1 MVSGYNSGTQWMK
14 VVKSG
19 VIFMFMGEYRHSIDD
34 KGRLIIPSRVRE
46 DLGDQFIVTRGLEGC
61 LFVYPKIE
69 WDNIIQKYKQLPDT
83 KDRRYFMRIFLSGAT
98 ICELDKQGRV
108 NIPSP
113 LVEYAELS
121 KDCIIIGV
129 DDRLEVWSKDRWDNF
144 IDDNEAN
151 LSEIADNLFESS
163 LNN

>member
-1 MVSGYNSGTQWMK
+1 
-14 VVKSG
+14 
-19 VIFMFMGEYRHSIDD
+19 MFMGEYRHSIDD

-61 LFVYPKIE
+61 LFIYPKTE

-98 ICELDKQGRV
+98 VCELDKQGRV

-113 LVEYAELS
+113 LVEYAELE

-129 DDRLEVWSKDRWDNF
+129 DDRLEVWSKDRWDGF
-144 IDDNEAN
+144 IDANEAN
-151 LSEIADNLFESS
+151 LSEIADNLFASS

>member
-1 MVSGYNSGTQWMK
+1 
-14 VVKSG
+14 
-19 VIFMFMGEYRHSIDD
+19 MFMGEYRHSIDD

-61 LFVYPKIE
+61 LFIYPKSE

-98 ICELDKQGRV
+98 VCELDKQGRV
-108 NIPSP
+108 NIPTP
-113 LVEYAELS
+113 LVEYAKLE
-121 KDCIIIGV
+121 KDCIVIGV
-129 DDRLEVWSKDRWDNF
+129 DDRLEVWSKDRWDGF
-144 IDDNEAN
+144 IDENESN
-151 LSEIADNLFESS
+151 LSEIADNLFASS